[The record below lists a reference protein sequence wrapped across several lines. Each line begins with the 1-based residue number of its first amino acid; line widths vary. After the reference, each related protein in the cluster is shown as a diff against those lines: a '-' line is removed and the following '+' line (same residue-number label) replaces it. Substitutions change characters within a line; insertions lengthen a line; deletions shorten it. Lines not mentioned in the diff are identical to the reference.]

1 MWMSDCKLK
10 LLCWLLFEDSEL
22 IFTSISISCPLREE
36 LWNNVSIAIKEEKEE
51 E

>member
-10 LLCWLLFEDSEL
+10 LLCWLLFEDNEL